1 MDIRKNKKIR
11 CFAVGDSTL
20 SEFSDAYFYP
30 RYGWA
35 TQLCRFLRP
44 DIEVHDL
51 ALSGRSSRSFI
62 SEPQYAQTLDELGE
76 GDILIIGF
84 GHNDEKS
91 ADATRFTDARLPS
104 SDAGSFGYYLNKF
117 YIESARE
124 RGALPILCTP
134 IVRASETDDYTT
146 SCGHFTKTGD
156 YAQAIRDLGA
166 EMCVPTVDLCARTR
180 ELYQTLG
187 YEHALRFHAVVAGRR
202 EENGELVPD
211 MATVDCT
218 HLNIYGARMMAYI
231 FAREIAN
238 IPELCHLVAD
248 GISEPQESE
257 LAPLEGY
264 EPPSY
269 TPPRLDEYVPAPQ
282 FATQS
287 EGWYGT
293 AFGATG
299 DDPRDAATGYIARQT
314 GEWSFT
320 VGQSAGTSKGKIA
333 RGTDG
338 FAFVFTPLK
347 PDDDF
352 MLYAACEVLR
362 VGESEQS
369 AFGLMLRDDCVID
382 QSSDST
388 ASANYITA
396 GALLS
401 GGEIL
406 CNFYREGGELHKP
419 SDQIFQK
426 PHEHSKYFFLIER
439 VGQRITVRTSDGER
453 EHRRNFFDFD
463 LFARDTERMYV
474 GGFATRGTVVEL
486 SDVIFTLTGK
496 SQGA

>member
-1 MDIRKNKKIR
+1 MSKKIR

-20 SEFSDAYFYP
+20 SEFSDGYYYP

-35 TQLCRFLRP
+35 TQLCNFLRG
-44 DIEVHDL
+44 DIELRNL
-51 ALSGRSSRSFI
+51 ALSGRSSKSFV
-62 SEPQYAQTLDELGE
+62 SEPQYAEALGEIAE

-91 ADATRFTDARLPS
+91 ADATRFTDARLPR
-104 SDAGSFGYYLNKF
+104 SDARSFGYYLNEF
-117 YIESARE
+117 YVKPARE

-134 IVRASETDDYTT
+134 IVRASETNDYTA
-146 SCGHFTKTGD
+146 SCGHITPTGD

-166 EMCVPTVDLCARTR
+166 ELGVPTVDLTALTR
-180 ELYQTLG
+180 KLYLTLG
-187 YEHALRFHAVVAGRR
+187 YEHALRFHTVVAGRR
-202 EENGELVPD
+202 ETSGEIVPD

-231 FAREIAN
+231 FAQEIAN
-238 IPELCHLVAD
+238 IPELRHLVSD
-248 GISEPQESE
+248 EISEPQESE
-257 LAPLEGY
+257 LAPLDGY

-269 TPPRLDEYVPAPQ
+269 KPPRLDEYIPMPQ
-282 FATQS
+282 FTTQTV
-287 EGWYGT
+287 GWYGT

-299 DDPRDAATGYIARQT
+299 DDPQNAATGYIARQT
-314 GEWSFT
+314 GEGRFT

-338 FAFVFTPLK
+338 FAFVFSPLA

-352 MLYAACEVLR
+352 ILYAACEVLC
-362 VGESEQS
+362 VGDSESEQS
-369 AFGLMLRDDCVID
+369 AFGLMLRDDCIID
-382 QSSDST
+382 QNSDST

-406 CNFYREGGELHKP
+406 CNFYREGGELHKASEQTLP
-419 SDQIFQK
+419 
-426 PHEHSKYFFLIER
+426 PPREHSRYFFLIER
-439 VGQRITVRTSDGER
+439 VGQRLTVRISDGER
-453 EHRRNFFDFD
+453 EHRRSFFDFD

-486 SDVIFTLTGK
+486 SDIIFTLTGK